1 MKHLLLAGAA
11 LLAMS
16 CSGAGGGGS
25 NLSKEK
31 LADEIV
37 EAGGVI
43 SLDKETLERVITIQL
58 QDATAQNPTLTPEQQ
73 VKLSTA
79 LRGEIEKGVVDLKKQ
94 MAGFLVEKFDQK
106 ELANYHAF
114 VTATEQQKIKTEMP
128 SVMQMSLAA
137 ADAMTMKA
145 VNNAMKAEGLKEDAA
160 PGAGHGAPPGAT
172 ADPAAPAPAPAP
184 AIPAKPQ

>member
-1 MKHLLLAGAA
+1 LLAGAA

-16 CSGAGGGGS
+16 CSGAGGGS
-25 NLSKEK
+25 SLSEEK

-43 SLDKETLERVITIQL
+43 SLDKETLEQVITYQL
-58 QDATAQNPTLTPEQQ
+58 QNASALHPDLTPEQQ

-79 LRGEIEKGVVDLKKQ
+79 IRGEIEKGVPELKKQ
-94 MAGFLVEKFDQK
+94 MASFLVEKLDQK

-114 VTATEQQKIKTEMP
+114 VTASEQKKIKTEMP

-137 ADAMTMKA
+137 ADAMTLKA
-145 VNNAMKAEGLKEDAA
+145 VNNAMKAEGLKDDAA
-160 PGAGHGAPPGAT
+160 PGAGHGAPPGA
-172 ADPAAPAPAPAP
+172 AAEPAAPAPATAP
-184 AIPAKPQ
+184 ATPVKPQ

>member
-1 MKHLLLAGAA
+1 VSAA

-16 CSGAGGGGS
+16 CSGAGGGS
-25 NLSKEK
+25 NLSEEK
-31 LADEIV
+31 LAEEIV

-58 QDATAQNPTLTPEQQ
+58 QDASAQNPGLSPEEQ

-79 LRGEIEKGVVDLKKQ
+79 LRGEIEKGVPELKKQ
-94 MAGFLVEKFDQK
+94 MASFLVEKFDQK

-145 VNNAMKAEGLKEDAA
+145 VGNAMKAEGLKEDTP
-160 PGAGHGAPPGAT
+160 PGAGHGAPPGAP
-172 ADPAAPAPAPAP
+172 AEPAAPAPAT
-184 AIPAKPQ
+184 PAKPQ

>member
-1 MKHLLLAGAA
+1 MKHLLMASAA

-16 CSGAGGGGS
+16 CSGAGGGS
-25 NLSKEK
+25 NLSEEK
-31 LADEIV
+31 LAEEIV

-58 QDATAQNPTLTPEQQ
+58 QDASAQNPGLSPEAQ

-79 LRGEIEKGVVDLKKQ
+79 LRGEIEKGVPELKKQ
-94 MAGFLVEKFDQK
+94 MASFLVEKFDQK

-145 VNNAMKAEGLKEDAA
+145 VGNAMKAEGLKEDAA
-160 PGAGHGAPPGAT
+160 PGAGHGAPPGAP
-172 ADPAAPAPAPAP
+172 AEPAAPAPAT
-184 AIPAKPQ
+184 PAKPQ